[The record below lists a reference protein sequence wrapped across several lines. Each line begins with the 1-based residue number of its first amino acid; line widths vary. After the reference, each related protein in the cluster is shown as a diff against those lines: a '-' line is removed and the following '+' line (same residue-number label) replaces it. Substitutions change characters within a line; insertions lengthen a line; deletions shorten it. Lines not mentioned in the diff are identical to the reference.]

1 MLCIHINDDDIVHV
15 CDIVLSSSLK
25 SSPAHRHVPSTSL
38 SSDNDVSRTILDVNG
53 SIGNGNIDG
62 GSDDGDEGDN
72 DKDDGVSGDDDA
84 PCVYDDI
91 TSPIKQSVSN
101 IFSFLLYISIVSF
114 FILMV
119 VRDDD
124 DDDVTAVLCDVDI
137 VLSDTD
143 DGDESSVSF
152 DTEDN
157 DFGLSTVISR
167 KTSKVMM
174 MMIMRRRKREG
185 GVMVP
190 VNKRFS
196 TYFGGILKILNNLE
210 NK

>member
-1 MLCIHINDDDIVHV
+1 VLCIHINDDDIVHV
-15 CDIVLSSSLK
+15 CDIVLSSI
-25 SSPAHRHVPSTSL
+25 SSPAHRHVASTSL

-72 DKDDGVSGDDDA
+72 DKDDGVSGGDDA

-91 TSPIKQSVSN
+91 KSSIKQSVSN

-119 VRDDD
+119 VRDDDD

-157 DFGLSTVISR
+157 DFRLSTVISR
-167 KTSKVMM
+167 ETSKVMM

>member
-1 MLCIHINDDDIVHV
+1 MLCIHINDDVIVHV
-15 CDIVLSSSLK
+15 CDVVLSSSLE
-25 SSPAHRHVPSTSL
+25 SSPAHRHVASISL
-38 SSDNDVSRTILDVNG
+38 SSVSRSILDGNG
-53 SIGNGNIDG
+53 SIGNGDIDG

-72 DKDDGVSGDDDA
+72 DKDEGVSGGDDA
-84 PCVYDDI
+84 PCIYDDI
-91 TSPIKQSVSN
+91 KSSIKQSVSN
-101 IFSFLLYISIVSF
+101 IFLFLLYISIVSF
-114 FILMV
+114 FILIV
-119 VRDDD
+119 DRDD

-137 VLSDTD
+137 VLSDID

-152 DTEDN
+152 DMEDN

-174 MMIMRRRKREG
+174 MIMRRRKRERE
-185 GVMVP
+185 VMVP

-196 TYFGGILKILNNLE
+196 KYFGGILNIFNNLE